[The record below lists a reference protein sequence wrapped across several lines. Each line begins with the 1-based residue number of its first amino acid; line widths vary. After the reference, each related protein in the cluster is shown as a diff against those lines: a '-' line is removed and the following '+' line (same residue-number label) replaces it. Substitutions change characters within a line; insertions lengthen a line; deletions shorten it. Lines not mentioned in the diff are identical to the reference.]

1 MDQFN
6 LLDLDNDVL
15 DIIGDYV
22 KADNNIREFNEL
34 IKKEI
39 FNEAD
44 KLFKRLNKK
53 YQYPDNKPSQRRVII
68 NFFYVNGI
76 EDMIIIDEY
85 LTLKKLNLKNKKYPF
100 GNIQDRK
107 GEILDFLNEYI
118 YNSNMCIRSI
128 SFNY

>member
-1 MDQFN
+1 MDQLN
-6 LLDLDNDVL
+6 LLDLNHDVL
-15 DIIGDYV
+15 NIIGDYV
-22 KADNNIREFNEL
+22 KQDNNIREFNEL

-68 NFFYVNGI
+68 IKIYVNGI

-85 LTLKKLNLKNKKYPF
+85 LTLKKLILKNKKYSF

-107 GEILDFLNEYI
+107 DKILDFLNEYI
-118 YNSNMCIRSI
+118 YNANMCIHSI
-128 SFNY
+128 SFK

>member
-1 MDQFN
+1 
-6 LLDLDNDVL
+6 
-15 DIIGDYV
+15 
-22 KADNNIREFNEL
+22 
-34 IKKEI
+34 
-39 FNEAD
+39 
-44 KLFKRLNKK
+44 
-53 YQYPDNKPSQRRVII
+53 
-68 NFFYVNGI
+68 
-76 EDMIIIDEY
+76 MIIIDEY

>member
-1 MDQFN
+1 M
-6 LLDLDNDVL
+6 
-15 DIIGDYV
+15 
-22 KADNNIREFNEL
+22 
-34 IKKEI
+34 
-39 FNEAD
+39 
-44 KLFKRLNKK
+44 
-53 YQYPDNKPSQRRVII
+53 VII
-68 NFFYVNGI
+68 IFFYVNGI

-85 LTLKKLNLKNKKYPF
+85 ITLKKLNLKNKKYPF

>member
-1 MDQFN
+1 MYNMDKFN

-15 DIIGDYV
+15 NIIGDYV
-22 KADNNIREFNEL
+22 KQDSNIREFHEL

-68 NFFYVNGI
+68 IKIYVNGI

-85 LTLKKLNLKNKKYPF
+85 LTLKKLNLKKK
-100 GNIQDRK
+100 NILL
-107 GEILDFLNEYI
+107 EIYKIEKARYWIF
-118 YNSNMCIRSI
+118 
-128 SFNY
+128 